1 MAQLSLVHLSRLVG
15 SENSSASLFPA
26 RQRPFAITSSHES
39 EEVNQVILFH
49 LLQEFVTK
57 STVTSRK
64 ALHPS
69 RTKALFLLL
78 SFFISRQAAQDFG
91 RNDPKGCWIQIT
103 SISAYRQL
111 LWPQICSSCLNTCC
125 ERQNLNLNRYQKSY
139 GSHCLTPPN
148 PDLSQLLISADRNI
162 KVLEE
167 RIPHEI
173 GRNML
178 TWPLVTCSIIIFQ
191 FQTASSRLQWVEITL
206 KISRISVGSPSIVD
220 ETIQSET
227 EK

>member
-1 MAQLSLVHLSRLVG
+1 MLPHLS
-15 SENSSASLFPA
+15 SLIYHILSYF
-26 RQRPFAITSSHES
+26 SHFYPPS
-39 EEVNQVILFH
+39 CRNR
-49 LLQEFVTK
+49 LLQLPEADV
-57 STVTSRK
+57 
-64 ALHPS
+64 
-69 RTKALFLLL
+69 
-78 SFFISRQAAQDFG
+78 
-91 RNDPKGCWIQIT
+91 PKGCWIQIT
-103 SISAYRQL
+103 SISAYRKL
-111 LWPQICSSCLNTCC
+111 LCSQICSPCLNTCC

-191 FQTASSRLQWVEITL
+191 FQTGLFRLQWMEIQR
-206 KISRISVGSPSIVD
+206 KSGKFSRWSQPIVN
-220 ETIQSET
+220 EKRQSET

>member
-1 MAQLSLVHLSRLVG
+1 MSKQAVQDFR
-15 SENSSASLFPA
+15 
-26 RQRPFAITSSHES
+26 
-39 EEVNQVILFH
+39 
-49 LLQEFVTK
+49 
-57 STVTSRK
+57 SRK
-64 ALHPS
+64 
-69 RTKALFLLL
+69 
-78 SFFISRQAAQDFG
+78 
-91 RNDPKGCWIQIT
+91 PKGCWIQIT
-103 SISAYRQL
+103 SISAYRKL
-111 LWPQICSSCLNTCC
+111 LCSQICSPCLKTCC

-167 RIPHEI
+167 QIPHEI

-206 KISRISVGSPSIVD
+206 KISRISGGSPPIVD
-220 ETIQSET
+220 ETIQHET